1 MGEQVF
7 SAINQRTL
15 PALSLEG
22 LSMVQAP
29 CSQTSKRIF
38 PTFAARSAPHQN
50 ALAFNPAAP
59 ITINCEFM
67 DQNAP
72 ATPHDAPPQ
81 LAKHISIGNSDGV
94 GSIFSQL
101 ASNPFFTAVGR
112 AALLFLEASSELNIS
127 TTIGIWLSRPCSC
140 CARRPE
146 KPQTGRRPASTSH
159 AC

>member
-1 MGEQVF
+1 MGGSRCF
-7 SAINQRTL
+7 RRLTSALSSFVGRSKL
-15 PALSLEG
+15 PAAKPRSAG
-22 LSMVQAP
+22 PRV
-29 CSQTSKRIF
+29 F
-38 PTFAARSAPHQN
+38 PTFAARSAPT
-50 ALAFNPAAP
+50 
-59 ITINCEFM
+59 ITTINCEFM

-94 GSIFSQL
+94 SSIFSQL

-112 AALLFLEASSELNIS
+112 AALLFLEAPSELNIS
-127 TTIGIWLSRPCSC
+127 TTIGIWPSRPCSY
-140 CARRPE
+140 CAHRPE